1 MKSNYALQMLFLI
14 AFIPFSF
21 PLFAQKWQVA
31 KTETV
36 KMPCTVFVSFI
47 AHGAYPG
54 FRLGVEMPLKETIFE
69 KSGATQKTKA
79 HATQFSLG
87 FYHHGGF
94 HTNFF
99 LTAEY
104 VLRRTG
110 ANGFIS
116 EIKPGLSLSRTFLGA
131 TAYKVAENGAVNQV
145 SGAGDFYFMPS
156 LSFGLGKDFSK
167 TASELPLSIYTN
179 FNAAGLLPYNGLIL
193 PIPFFEIGTRFQ
205 LGKMPNME
213 IKSVTKQR

>member
-1 MKSNYALQMLFLI
+1 MKSNYALQMLFVI
-14 AFIPFSF
+14 AFSTFSF

-36 KMPCTVFVSFI
+36 KMPCTVFASFI
-47 AHGAYPG
+47 AHGAYTG
-54 FRLGVEMPLKETIFE
+54 FRLGIEMPLKETIFE
-69 KSGATQKTKA
+69 KGGVTQKTKA
-79 HATQFSLG
+79 HATQLSLG

-99 LTAEY
+99 LTSEY
-104 VLRRTG
+104 VFRRTG
-110 ANGFIS
+110 AKGFIS

-131 TAYKVAENGAVNQV
+131 TAYKVAENGTVNQV
-145 SGAGDFYFMPS
+145 GGAGNFYFMPS
-156 LSFGLGKDFSK
+156 LSFGLGKDFAK

-193 PIPFFEIGTRFQ
+193 PTPFFEIGARFQ
-205 LGKMPNME
+205 LGKMPNMG